1 MPLSL
6 KLKCIR
12 MENKVYCLFI
22 LYKVFL
28 NLSRELSKKVKVF
41 LQAICKKTFK
51 NTDLSY
57 LFWSFSS

>member
-6 KLKCIR
+6 KLKYIR

-28 NLSRELSKKVKVF
+28 NLSRELSKKVKAF
-41 LQAICKKTFK
+41 LQAICKKTSK
-51 NTDLSY
+51 NIDLSY

>member
-6 KLKCIR
+6 KLKYIR

-28 NLSRELSKKVKVF
+28 NLSRELSKKVEAF
-41 LQAICKKTFK
+41 LQAICKKASK
-51 NTDLSY
+51 NIDLSY